1 MGIHLL
7 SYAPNNER
15 TGTHDAI
22 CDTFTTIARKTNFNV
37 GQKQLYVLP
46 STTFNSFHWQI
57 HIMFTKHNIHTLTN
71 VVIIDPTWM
80 DLFPRFFA
88 TQRFVA
94 FDAAQAKERS
104 YHN

>member
-1 MGIHLL
+1 
-7 SYAPNNER
+7 
-15 TGTHDAI
+15 
-22 CDTFTTIARKTNFNV
+22 
-37 GQKQLYVLP
+37 
-46 STTFNSFHWQI
+46 
-57 HIMFTKHNIHTLTN
+57 MFTKHNIHTLTN